1 MILKLSQGNGYEK
14 DKLTFEDRNVYI
26 LDMYNAELWPQ
37 DAPAKTAID
46 SMIELKCG
54 TQDTEYL
61 TKLESALDHAA
72 REFQPDLILYN
83 AGTDILKGDPLGR
96 SVLFCN
102 FLADCVLCILYT
114 ALYCLL

>member
-1 MILKLSQGNGYEK
+1 METLQGNGYEK

-37 DAPAKTAID
+37 DALAKTAID
-46 SMIELKCG
+46 NMVELKCG
-54 TQDTEYL
+54 TQDTDYL
-61 TKLESALDHAA
+61 TKLESALDQAA

-96 SVLFCN
+96 CVSVCN
-102 FLADCVLCILYT
+102 FFAV
-114 ALYCLL
+114 CLLPFTDCCLLVVTC

>member
-1 MILKLSQGNGYEK
+1 MLHCLILETLQGNGYER
-14 DKLTFEDRNVYI
+14 DKLTFEDRSMYI

-37 DAPAKTAID
+37 DAPAKAAID
-46 SMIELKCG
+46 NMVELKCG

-61 TKLESALDHAA
+61 TKLDGALDQAA

-96 SVLFCN
+96 SVSVCKL
-102 FLADCVLCILYT
+102 LC
-114 ALYCLL
+114 